1 MFKIFPAVLTLIFI
15 FAGVLSA
22 SGNSLTVVAAANL
35 SFVIAELKEDFI
47 NLNPGS
53 EITVITGSS
62 GNFTAQI
69 IAGAPFDIFLSADR
83 EFPEKV
89 RKAGFAANEPVV
101 YASGRLALFSV
112 KKYDLTNG
120 LSFLKGKDV
129 QRIAIANPAVAPYG
143 RASIESLSNSGLLAD
158 VSNKFV
164 FTENILQAAQVTLTA
179 ADTGFI
185 ALSLVYDP
193 AIKDYNKEGIY
204 WIEVDPG
211 LYTKIE
217 QSMVILKHGSGN
229 PLAEKFFNYMLSEG
243 AVRILKKYGY
253 R

>member
-1 MFKIFPAVLTLIFI
+1 
-15 FAGVLSA
+15 
-22 SGNSLTVVAAANL
+22 
-35 SFVIAELKEDFI
+35 
-47 NLNPGS
+47 
-53 EITVITGSS
+53 
-62 GNFTAQI
+62 
-69 IAGAPFDIFLSADR
+69 
-83 EFPEKV
+83 
-89 RKAGFAANEPVV
+89 
-101 YASGRLALFSV
+101 
-112 KKYDLTNG
+112 
-120 LSFLKGKDV
+120 
-129 QRIAIANPAVAPYG
+129 
-143 RASIESLSNSGLLAD
+143 
-158 VSNKFV
+158 
-164 FTENILQAAQVTLTA
+164 VTLTA